1 LQRVDKY
8 LWFSRCYK
16 SRTLAA
22 SMVADG
28 RVRING
34 VRCAKPSTTVKAGDV
49 LTLTAGPHVR
59 VLKVLSGGERRGP
72 ASEAQLLYEDLTPA
86 PPPKDALPTKLA
98 SRERGAGRPTKKERR
113 DIKAFTDGGEAGG
126 DE

>member
-1 LQRVDKY
+1 LQRIDKY
-8 LWFSRCYK
+8 LWFARCYK

-22 SMVADG
+22 SMVSEG

-34 VRCAKPSTTVKAGDV
+34 VRCEKPSATIKPGDV
-49 LTLTAGPHVR
+49 LTLSAGAHVR
-59 VLKVLSGGERRGP
+59 VIKVLAAGERRGP
-72 ASEAQLLYEDLTPA
+72 ASEARLLYEDLTPPA
-86 PPPKDALPTKLA
+86 PPKEDVPAKSG

-113 DIKAFTDGGEAGG
+113 DIRDFTRDTSG

>member
-1 LQRVDKY
+1 M
-8 LWFSRCYK
+8 WFARCYK

-22 SMVADG
+22 SMVSDG

-34 VRCAKPSTTVKAGDV
+34 VRCEKPSATVKVGDV

-59 VLKVLSGGERRGP
+59 VIKVLGGGERRGP
-72 ASEAQLLYEDLTPA
+72 ASEAQLLYEDLTPPA
-86 PPPKDALPTKLA
+86 PPKDALAAKA
-98 SRERGAGRPTKKERR
+98 GSRERGAGRPTKKERR
-113 DIKAFTDGGEAGG
+113 DIKEFTRDTGS

>member
-8 LWFSRCYK
+8 LWFARCYK

-22 SMVADG
+22 SMVAQG

-34 VRCAKPSTTVKAGDV
+34 ARCEKPSAAVKTGDV

-59 VLKVLSGGERRGP
+59 VIKVLSGGERRGP
-72 ASEAQLLYEDLTPA
+72 ASEAQLLYEDLTPPA
-86 PPPKDALPTKLA
+86 PTKEA
-98 SRERGAGRPTKKERR
+98 AAAKPAQREAGAGRPTKKERR
-113 DIKAFTDGGEAGG
+113 DITAFKSES
-126 DE
+126 DED